1 MAVRVTLSLD
11 DDVAA
16 EIQKMADRSGRSLD
30 ETLNDFLR
38 ISVGPRRLD
47 APPTAPAKA
56 FEVRAKA
63 LNARPGF
70 DFDDIEGLLEQAEGP
85 AHR

>member
-1 MAVRVTLSLD
+1 MATRITLSLD

-16 EIQKMADRSGRSLD
+16 ELKKEADQSGRSL
-30 ETLNDFLR
+30 EEALNESLR
-38 ISVGPRRLD
+38 AAMKPRLART
-47 APPTAPAKA
+47 PPKP

-63 LNARPGF
+63 LHARPGF
-70 DFDDIEGLLEQAEGP
+70 KLDDIEELLEQAEGP

>member
-11 DDVAA
+11 DDLAA
-16 EIQKMADRSGRSLD
+16 ELQRSAEKSGRTLEEALSDSLRS
-30 ETLNDFLR
+30 T
-38 ISVGPRRLD
+38 VMPRR
-47 APPTAPAKA
+47 APLPTRP

-63 LNARPGF
+63 LHARPGF
-70 DFDDIEGLLEQAEGP
+70 NFDDVEGLLDQVEGP

>member
-1 MAVRVTLSLD
+1 MAMRVTLSLD

-16 EIQKMADRSGRSLD
+16 ELKKEVDQSGRSL
-30 ETLNDFLR
+30 EEALNASLR
-38 ISVGPRRLD
+38 AAIKPRLARTS
-47 APPTAPAKA
+47 PKP

-63 LNARPGF
+63 LHARLGLNL
-70 DFDDIEGLLEQAEGP
+70 DDIEELLEQAEGP